1 MWRILDRLSGDLY
14 VLSQTQNSLVR
25 YAPLF
30 IHSFPLCAPRK
41 ILEATQ
47 FNHRYHRYDEID
59 NVPDR
64 LRWCRHSKGLMQTEV
79 AQRIGMSDSAY
90 KAIEAGVTQHIPK
103 EMAEK
108 LAQFYQLPVTDFLD
122 EFNRFLYDGQAI
134 RIRAYR
140 ETLGLGK
147 KTFARKMGISI
158 RSLRE
163 WESGKKVISRKCWER
178 YFKGSE

>member
-25 YAPLF
+25 YTPLF
-30 IHSFPLCAPRK
+30 IHSFPLCATRK
-41 ILEATQ
+41 ISEATQ
-47 FNHRYHRYDEID
+47 FNQRYRRYEEID

-103 EMAEK
+103 EVVEK

-122 EFNRFLYDGQAI
+122 EFNRFLYDGQAE
-134 RIRAYR
+134 RIQAYR
-140 ETLGLGK
+140 KTLGLGRK
-147 KTFARKMGISI
+147 PFARAMGIPI
-158 RSLRE
+158 KCLQE
-163 WESGKKVISRKCWER
+163 WERGRKTISRKSWEK
-178 YFKGSE
+178 YFLGKA